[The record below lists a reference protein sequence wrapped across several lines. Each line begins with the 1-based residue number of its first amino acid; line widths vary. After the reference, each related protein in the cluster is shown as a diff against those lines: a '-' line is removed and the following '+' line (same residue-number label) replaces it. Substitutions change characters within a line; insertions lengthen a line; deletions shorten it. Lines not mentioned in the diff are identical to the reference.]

1 MLTKDMLTSLVR
13 TIVPMVV
20 PWVIFLLPD
29 ADVNTVTLV
38 VSQVA
43 YYVVFRVGEQI
54 NPIFG
59 WALGKAKAPVY
70 ARPDAD

>member
-20 PWVIFLLPD
+20 PWVIFLVPQ

-43 YYVVFRVGEQI
+43 YYVVFRLGEQL
-54 NPIFG
+54 NPKIG
-59 WALGKAKAPVY
+59 WALGKAKAPAY
-70 ARPDAD
+70 NADAN